1 MNTVKKI
8 TATVM
13 AFIIAA
19 QEARA
24 QRIVQRYQ
32 GQWS

>member
-1 MNTVKKI
+1 MKTVKKI

-13 AFIIAA
+13 AWIIAA

-24 QRIVQRYQ
+24 QRIVQQHQ
-32 GQWS
+32 GRWA